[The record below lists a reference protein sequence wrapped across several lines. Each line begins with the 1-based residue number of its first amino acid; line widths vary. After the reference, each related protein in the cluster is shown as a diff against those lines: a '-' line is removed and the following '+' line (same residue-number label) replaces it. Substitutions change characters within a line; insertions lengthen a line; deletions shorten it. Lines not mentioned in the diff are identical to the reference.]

1 MSEEEVRD
9 LLLEKAYAGYE
20 EREKELGPENMREL
34 ERLVTLRVV
43 DEKWMGHLD
52 AMDQLR
58 QALGSEHMGRDP
70 LVEYK
75 YEAYD
80 MFNMM
85 VEEIQE
91 DIVRYIYHVSVMERP
106 KERQDLVEN
115 RAGGRG

>member
-1 MSEEEVRD
+1 M
-9 LLLEKAYAGYE
+9 
-20 EREKELGPENMREL
+20 
-34 ERLVTLRVV
+34 
-43 DEKWMGHLD
+43 
-52 AMDQLR
+52 
-58 QALGSEHMGRDP
+58 
-70 LVEYK
+70 EYK

-115 RAGGRG
+115 RAEGGRG